1 MQIQANIGGELYY
14 NSRVINLLV
23 EPTALLKMTVTRFP
37 PSPTGYLHI
46 GGARTAFYSWLHARQ
61 NNGKFVLRIEDTD
74 LERSTEESVQAIL
87 DGMQWLGLDY
97 DEGPYYQTKRFDRY
111 KEVIDSLLASG
122 HAYHCQCSRERLDE
136 MRETQKAQ
144 GLKPKYDGRCRSLDL
159 SESAD
164 TVVRFKNP
172 ESGDV
177 VINDL
182 VKGNIVISNQE
193 LDDLVIARPDGVPTY
208 NLTVV
213 VDDMDM
219 GITHVIRGD
228 DHINNT
234 PRQINILQ
242 ALEAQLPQYGHV
254 PMILGQD
261 GGRMSKRHGAVG
273 VMEYRDNGILPE
285 ALLNY
290 LVRLGWSHG
299 DQELFSLQE
308 LLELFKVEDVS
319 RSPSTFNPEKLL
331 WVNQE
336 KIKAMAPAELLS
348 KSAWHFNEAGLQ
360 VENTEQAHAVVALVQ
375 ERCKTLKDVVQQT
388 RFFFTDL
395 EGYDAAATKKWIKP
409 GSVELLAGLISKLNG
424 IDEWNAE
431 SIQASVQAIVDENQV
446 GFAKVAQ
453 PVRIAI
459 TGGTMSPSIDA
470 TLMLLGREV
479 SMMRLQAALP
489 EFDSILAAKDQ

>member
-1 MQIQANIGGELYY
+1 
-14 NSRVINLLV
+14 
-23 EPTALLKMTVTRFP
+23 MTVTRFP

-46 GGARTAFYSWLHARQ
+46 GGARTALYSWLHARQ

-74 LERSTEESVQAIL
+74 LERSTQESVQAIL

-97 DEGPYYQTKRFDRY
+97 DEGPYYQTQRFDRY
-111 KEVIDSLLASG
+111 EEVINELLANG
-122 HAYHCQCSRERLDE
+122 HAYHCECSRERLDE
-136 MRETQKAQ
+136 MREAQKAQ
-144 GLKPKYDGRCRSLDL
+144 GLKPKYDGRCRERGL
-159 SESAD
+159 SDSAN

-172 ESGDV
+172 ELGDV

-242 ALEAQLPQYGHV
+242 ALGAELPLYGHV

-273 VMEYRDNGILPE
+273 VMQYRDDGFLPE

-299 DQELFSLQE
+299 DQELFTMDQ
-308 LLELFKVEDVS
+308 LLELFKIEDVS
-319 RSPSTFNPEKLL
+319 RAPSTFNPEKLL

-336 KIKAMAPAELLS
+336 KIKALTPAELLE
-348 KSAWHFNEAGLQ
+348 KSAWHFAQAEVK
-360 VENTEQAHAVVALVQ
+360 VESTEYSQAVVELIQ
-375 ERCKTLKDVVQQT
+375 ERCKTLRDVVQQS
-388 RFFFTDL
+388 RFFFSDI
-395 EGYDAAATKKWIKP
+395 EGYEAAATKKWIKA
-409 GSVELLAGLISKLNG
+409 GSIELLTVLTTKLQALE
-424 IDEWNAE
+424 EWGAE
-431 SIQASVQAIVDENQV
+431 AIQACVQATVDENEV

-470 TLMLLGREV
+470 TLTLLGRDV
-479 SMMRLQAALP
+479 SLMRLQSALP
-489 EFDSILAAKDQ
+489 EFESILAARDQ